1 MNWQLIKFIQK
12 GFAKA
17 GKDSNFLK
25 FIRAVAFFG
34 VMLGSMAL
42 VFSLSILEGYEEK
55 LYDSVEKL
63 SAHIKISSFKNEAI
77 PYSEK
82 IIQHLKNN
90 FPEISDIASIIKK
103 EALLRSKEGV
113 ESIAIQAYEG
123 FGSLNKNYD
132 IASKVVDGKSNFS
145 YEEAKEI
152 IIGKKLAKKLNAKL
166 GEDILVFT
174 INDNN
179 GAEGNFSFPSIS
191 KFKLIGIY
199 ETGMAQYDD
208 INVYVPFKA
217 AQRLTKMPNGW
228 VQEYSIWLESI
239 NNLDEISGKMQD
251 FLGYPFFV
259 TNLFQNFTSIFSW
272 IELQKKPIPLV
283 LGLITIVAV
292 FNITTILF
300 ITIVEKT
307 NSIGI
312 LRALGMK
319 NKDIA
324 FVIIFKG
331 TLLGFLG
338 TLFRCALSFVLLFI
352 QKEFG
357 IISLNPEIYYFD
369 RIPVSISLINYLIV
383 ILLSS
388 FLSFLST
395 IIPSFSSF
403 KIMPIKAIRFK

>member
-1 MNWQLIKFIQK
+1 M
-12 GFAKA
+12 
-17 GKDSNFLK
+17 
-25 FIRAVAFFG
+25 
-34 VMLGSMAL
+34 
-42 VFSLSILEGYEEK
+42 
-55 LYDSVEKL
+55 
-63 SAHIKISSFKNEAI
+63 
-77 PYSEK
+77 
-82 IIQHLKNN
+82 
-90 FPEISDIASIIKK
+90 
-103 EALLRSKEGV
+103 
-113 ESIAIQAYEG
+113 
-123 FGSLNKNYD
+123 
-132 IASKVVDGKSNFS
+132 VDGKSNFS

-307 NSIGI
+307 NSFGI

-324 FVIIFKG
+324 FVLIFKG

-338 TLFRCALSFVLLFI
+338 TLFGCALSFVLLFI